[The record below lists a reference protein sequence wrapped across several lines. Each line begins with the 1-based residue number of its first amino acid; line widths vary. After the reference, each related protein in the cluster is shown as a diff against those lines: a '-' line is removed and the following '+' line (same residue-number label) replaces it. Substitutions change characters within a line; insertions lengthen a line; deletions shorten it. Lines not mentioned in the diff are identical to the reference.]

1 MKKNNNDEIANRISP
16 NGTATRRDVLAGA
29 SSLVLL
35 GACGQL
41 PSMPEAAA
49 TGGEVLDAMLRATSF
64 MRQRCAVNGG
74 YVWSYASDFARR
86 WGAMEAY
93 ESMIWI
99 QPPGT
104 ATMGHLYL
112 DCYHASRQEYFY
124 ESSVEVAQGLIAAQ
138 HPSGGWNYMHDFG
151 GEDSTRRWYDT
162 IGRNGWRF
170 EEFHHY
176 YGNATFDDAG
186 TVEAAQFLLRVYL
199 EQRDPQFSQPLEQ
212 ALRFVLASQYD
223 NGGWPQ
229 RYPFVDDAPQAHG
242 VPDYTRH
249 ITFNTEVGVENIK
262 FLLMMYQALG
272 DQRALAAIYRA
283 MAIYPATLQTLPQAG
298 WGLQHSVTTLA
309 PVGARSYEPEA
320 LVTSTTADNTSLMMD
335 FYEWTGEQ
343 QFLERLPEVFAWLDS
358 VRLPPGEEYLPD
370 RRFPTFIELGSNKP
384 LYTHRRGSN
393 VVNGEYYVDYSPE
406 KPIQHY
412 SQWRAIDVDAL
423 RDRFRRL
430 TLTTPADVAPAS
442 PLNRQPGFALPRYFT
457 PRSIDIADLR
467 SDIGK
472 HNVDKPD
479 EARVREL
486 LRTLNSDGYW
496 PVRLTSSSYRYT
508 GDPAP
513 RVAAGDFSQTEVG
526 DKSDTSPFTVKRPEP
541 GISTGTFIQNMS
553 VLLQTLAAV
562 DEAAE

>member
-1 MKKNNNDEIANRISP
+1 MKNNKNDEIANRISL
-16 NGTATRRDVLAGA
+16 NGTATRRDVLAGV
-29 SSLVLL
+29 SSLALL
-35 GACGQL
+35 GACGHA
-41 PSMPEAAA
+41 PPMPEPTAAA
-49 TGGEVLDAMLRATSF
+49 TGDEVLDAMLRATSF

-74 YVWSYASDFARR
+74 YVWSYAADFARR
-86 WGAMEAY
+86 WGELEAY

-112 DCYHASRQEYFY
+112 DCYHASRHDYFY
-124 ESSVEVAQGLIAAQ
+124 ESAVEVAQGLIAAQ
-138 HPSGGWNYMHDFG
+138 HPAGGWNYMHDFD
-151 GEDSTRRWYDT
+151 GEESIRRWYDT
-162 IGRNGWRF
+162 IGRNAWRF

-186 TVEAAQFLLRVYL
+186 TTEASQFLLRMYL
-199 EQRDPQFSQPLEQ
+199 EKRDPQFSQPLEQ

-229 RYPFVDDAPQAHG
+229 RYPFVDGGPQAQG
-242 VPDYTRH
+242 LADYTRH
-249 ITFNTEVGVENIK
+249 ITFEKDVGVENIK

-272 DQRALAAIYRA
+272 EQRALAAIYRA

-298 WGLQHSVTTLA
+298 WGLKHSVTTLA
-309 PVGARSYEPEA
+309 PVGGRSYEPEA
-320 LVTSTTADNTSLMMD
+320 LVTSATADNTSLMMD

-358 VRLPPGEEYLPD
+358 ARLPTAEEYMPG
-370 RRFPTFIELGSNKP
+370 RRFPTFIEFGSNKP
-384 LYTHRRGSN
+384 LYNHRRGSN
-393 VVNGEYYVDYSPE
+393 VVNGEYYHDYSPE

-442 PLNRQPGFALPRYFT
+442 PLKRRPGFTLPRYFT
-457 PRSIDIADLR
+457 PRSIDVADLQ
-467 SDIGK
+467 SNEHQI
-472 HNVDKPD
+472 DKPD
-479 EARVREL
+479 ESRVREL
-486 LRTLNSDGYW
+486 LRTLNRDGYW

-508 GDPAP
+508 DDPAP
-513 RVAAGDFSQTEVG
+513 RVATGDFSQTEVG

-541 GISTGTFIQNMS
+541 GISTGTFIRNMS
-553 VLLQTLAAV
+553 ALLQSLAAA
-562 DEAAE
+562 DEAAN